1 MRLRFGLAS
10 VIWATIFMIAAQFV
24 ASTAFAHSGHSPD
37 HLAVSQ
43 SLTPH
48 GTHQTKSMSQ
58 PQVLEAE
65 NANLS
70 VASSPSGD
78 VPAPAQSG
86 KCTGG
91 CCGNGIGCCGAVIA
105 ASLNLLADLGA
116 RDSGILSAA
125 HPNSGID
132 PEALRRPPRTIA

>member
-1 MRLRFGLAS
+1 M
-10 VIWATIFMIAAQFV
+10 IWVAIFVIAAQFV
-24 ASTAFAHSGHSPD
+24 ASSAFAHSSHSHD
-37 HLAVSQ
+37 HLAFSP
-43 SLTPH
+43 SSAAH

-70 VASSPSGD
+70 VASSLGGD
-78 VPAPAQSG
+78 VPAPTQSS

-105 ASLNLLADLGA
+105 APLNLLADLGA
-116 RDSGILSAA
+116 RNSGILFAA
-125 HPNSGID
+125 YPNSGID